1 MATHVDEREV
11 DSAAT
16 SGWPFYLAAL
26 LVLLIA
32 AVYAN
37 SVHGSLVH
45 DDRFLAVNEVALT
58 RGAILQLF
66 RENAWAASG
75 VASDLYRPLF
85 TLSLAAEAHL
95 HGGGAGWFH
104 LTSLA
109 LHIVTTLVLYRL
121 LLMLL
126 GDTMSALPAAF
137 LAALIFGVHPIHT
150 EAVDSIF
157 NRSEIL
163 ATLGVLLAMW
173 VVLRWGARHPIF
185 AWGIAAVL
193 YFAALLCRES
203 AAPLPVLVLVVL
215 LWYRPALALSAA
227 GRRRLWPALSMLAVA
242 AAYLLLRRAALTSH
256 GVPVVGSGVQ
266 LPLSPLP
273 PLPQGA
279 LLLNQLGMALCF
291 LREGLRLLV
300 FPHPLHAIYHSL
312 GLGGPGHALAIH
324 VLVLGS
330 ALLCWRT
337 APGLLLGLSFFY
349 LALLP
354 STRILMGSASAAVA
368 ERYLYLP
375 SIGLSLAL
383 ALLLKSW
390 TAERGQ
396 WLTPALLGLTL
407 GAVVVTFGA
416 LTMRRNADWS
426 SDVALWEAE
435 SRTAP
440 ENAETWQLLASA
452 YLEAGRT
459 TDAARVCDERL
470 GQHAESAKLQTVCGV
485 LYDDLHRNAD
495 AEAAYLRAIEL
506 GLGAP
511 AHANLARFYDH
522 LGRRQEAEREYEQ
535 AVETESDPAYRH
547 YRRGQSLLR
556 FHPERRADAA
566 AEFEQALAIQPRFTA
581 ARLALRGLRQP

>member
-26 LVLLIA
+26 LVLLTA

-37 SVHGSLVH
+37 AVHGVLVS
-45 DDRFLAVNEVALT
+45 DDRFLAVQEVGLT
-58 RGAILQLF
+58 PGAILQLF

-104 LTSLA
+104 LTNLA
-109 LHIVTTLVLYRL
+109 LHIATTLVLYRL

-126 GDTMSALPAAF
+126 GDTLSALPAAF

-150 EAVDSIF
+150 EAVNSIF

-173 VVLRWGARHPIF
+173 VVLRWGARHPIL
-185 AWGIAAVL
+185 AWGSAAAI

-203 AAPLPVLVLVVL
+203 AAPVPVLVLVVL
-215 LWYRPALALSAA
+215 LYHRPALALSAA
-227 GRRRLWPALSMLAVA
+227 GRRRLWPALSMLVVA

-256 GVPVVGSGVQ
+256 GVPVYGSGVQ
-266 LPLSPLP
+266 LTLP
-273 PLPQGA
+273 HGA
-279 LLLNQLGMALCF
+279 LLLKQLGMALCL

-330 ALLCWRT
+330 ALLCFRT
-337 APGLLLGLSFFY
+337 APGFLLGLSFFY

-354 STRILMGSASAAVA
+354 STRILMGSASASLA

-375 SIGLSLAL
+375 SVGLSLAL

-390 TAERGQ
+390 TAERGR
-396 WLTPALLGLTL
+396 WLTPALLGLIL
-407 GAVVVTFGA
+407 GSVVVTFGA
-416 LTMRRNADWS
+416 LTMRRNAHWS
-426 SDVALWEAE
+426 SEVALWEAE
-435 SRTAP
+435 SRAAP
-440 ENAETWQLLASA
+440 ENSETWQLLASA
-452 YLEAGRT
+452 YREAGRT
-459 TDAARVCDERL
+459 ADAARVCDERL
-470 GQHAESAKLQTVCGV
+470 AQHAESAKLQTVCGV
-485 LYDDLHRNAD
+485 LYDSLHRDAD

-522 LGRRQEAEREYEQ
+522 QGQRQQAEREYEQ
-535 AVETESDPAYRH
+535 AVQTESDAAYRH
-547 YRRGQSLLR
+547 YRRGQYLLR

-566 AEFEQALAIQPRFTA
+566 AEFEQALAIQPRFVA